1 MRVRVIG
8 AGLAGCEAA
17 LKLADEGI
25 EVDLFEQKPKR
36 FDDLIAI
43 NALIRPG
50 VGDFKE
56 YVLRRNGKSFNIF

>member
-36 FDDLIAI
+36 F
-43 NALIRPG
+43 
-50 VGDFKE
+50 
-56 YVLRRNGKSFNIF
+56 